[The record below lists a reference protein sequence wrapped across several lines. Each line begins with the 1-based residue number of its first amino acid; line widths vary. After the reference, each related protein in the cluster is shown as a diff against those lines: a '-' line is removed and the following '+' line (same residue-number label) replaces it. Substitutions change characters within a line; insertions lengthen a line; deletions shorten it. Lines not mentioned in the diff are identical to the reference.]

1 MNKNKIKVVI
11 TVDTDSDFYFGNKAG
26 QYNTNDKS
34 IIGWKGLDKGMP
46 ILTDAIKEISDKHN
60 INIPISWFV
69 RCDRQIGDKYQNRAY
84 LLEKYNDWWQ
94 ERISLGDEVQW
105 HAHLYDFKNNSWVQ
119 ETDKANL
126 YKDLELSSREFIN
139 SGYQYNCL
147 RIGESYCSN
156 DVLDICE
163 DLDIKYGSSSMPGRY
178 RKDAEKTIDWLN
190 TPNKPY
196 SPSISDYRI
205 EKERNRN
212 FLEFPLNTVKTK
224 VSYDKDYL
232 PRYVNLAFNKGVL
245 REGLEEFFRENDT
258 LVSITHP
265 FEVVKDFFVDSNQK
279 SHPLLSF
286 KRQSVIDNLEDIL
299 ILARRLNR
307 EIEFL
312 KVSDIIST
320 YTNE

>member
-1 MNKNKIKVVI
+1 MNKNKIKVAI
-11 TVDTDSDFYFGNKAG
+11 TVDTDSDFYFGNQAE
-26 QYNTNDKS
+26 QYNATDKS
-34 IIGWKGLDKGMP
+34 IIGWTGLDKGMS
-46 ILTDAIKEISDKHN
+46 ILASAIKEVSDKYN
-60 INIPISWFV
+60 ISIPISWFV

-84 LLEKYNDWWQ
+84 LLEKYNRWWCN
-94 ERISLGDEVQW
+94 RISLGDEVQW
-105 HAHLYDFKNNSWVQ
+105 HAHLYDFRNGSWIQ
-119 ETDKANL
+119 ETDKVNL
-126 YKDLELSSREFIN
+126 FKDLELSSREFIN

-163 DLDIKYGSSSMPGRY
+163 DLGIKYGSSSMPGRY
-178 RKDAEKTIDWLN
+178 RKDTEKTIDWLN

-196 SPSISDYRI
+196 FPSITDYRV
-205 EKERNRN
+205 EKEHNRN

-224 VSYDKDYL
+224 VSYDKDYVL
-232 PRYVNLAFNKGVL
+232 RYVNLAFNKGVL

-265 FEVVKDFFVDSNQK
+265 FEIVEDFFVDTSQK

-286 KRQSVIDNLEDIL
+286 KRQAVVDNLEDIL
-299 ILARRLNR
+299 VIARRLNR

-312 KVSDIIST
+312 RVGDIIST
-320 YTNE
+320 YANE